1 MFRLSDAGM
10 VDGAS
15 RGRGMKLEYDIIR
28 ADFAFA
34 LVGLVNKRIAEG
46 WLPNEHGFKIDNYG
60 IFYQVM
66 TRQLGDA
73 VDNAV
78 EKIINMEWTLEED
91 NQCAG

>member
-1 MFRLSDAGM
+1 MFGLSDARM
-10 VDGAS
+10 VDRTD

-34 LVGLVNKRIAEG
+34 LVGLVNERIAEG
-46 WLPNEHGFKIDNYG
+46 WLPDEHGFKIDNG
-60 IFYQVM
+60 VFYQVM

-91 NQCAG
+91 NQCED